1 MPLYRIDPPR
11 DHQPMTEEEARAR
24 ALAAAE
30 RVNLRHR
37 IRQIA
42 GSDLDGKIGSMD
54 AAQLRDVLIGLG
66 GSED

>member
-30 RVNLRHR
+30 RVRLRR
-37 IRQIA
+37 LIRQMA
-42 GSDLDGKIGSMD
+42 GGDLDGKIGTMD
-54 AAQLRDVLIGLG
+54 VEQLRNVVIGLG
-66 GSED
+66 GEL